1 MRCLDASKSSS
12 CYFTNTSPAIQRTTA
27 RHASREASE
36 PEVLWLQLHDCDG
49 CQSRA
54 MLHPDGW
61 GELWTKK
68 SLQRRL
74 PASSRQTTS
83 IKHQASSI
91 KHQAPSTKQP
101 SITPHGAS
109 DRICHFGI
117 LAGKRTQI
125 YSEMIIAKNN
135 LQENKTLQKQPNP
148 PSLPINHQISSKSH
162 IISSYRD
169 TFILPSISPSPP
181 SASQPPHGDDLQPT
195 TA

>member
-1 MRCLDASKSSS
+1 LRCLDASKSSS
-12 CYFTNTSPAIQRTTA
+12 CYLPNTYPAIQRTTT

-83 IKHQASSI
+83 IKHQA
-91 KHQAPSTKQP
+91 PSTKQP

-125 YSEMIIAKNN
+125 YSEMIIAKITYRKTRRCKNN
-135 LQENKTLQKQPNP
+135 QSPLAPNQPSN
-148 PSLPINHQISSKSH
+148 LVQVTHN
-162 IISSYRD
+162 
-169 TFILPSISPSPP
+169 FILP
-181 SASQPPHGDDLQPT
+181 
-195 TA
+195 